1 MDKLY
6 GGTKAEKLFKGND
19 KYILRKNLFEVY
31 PHATILRCFTKDR
44 VLPYKRKTGRSLAF
58 IKEHLNI
65 LQDYISS
72 VVIDFKKYDI
82 QDTKSKD
89 LKQIEDKLDSIICA
103 YTLFICD
110 KNGYNSYDDLLIVPK
125 NL

>member
-1 MDKLY
+1 M
-6 GGTKAEKLFKGND
+6 
-19 KYILRKNLFEVY
+19 
-31 PHATILRCFTKDR
+31 
-44 VLPYKRKTGRSLAF
+44 
-58 IKEHLNI
+58 
-65 LQDYISS
+65 
-72 VVIDFKKYDI
+72 IDFKKYDI